1 MKGTK
6 TIAQKTADLDI
17 KMSGTLV
24 MTSEEWTERGG
35 VNHGAVG
42 QAARAGW
49 YTARECKKLGQPVT
63 DEEFAKAQDF
73 AMVVGGDLATC
84 LIRNGKYKRPCVPVF
99 YRRKEGDHKNE

>member
-42 QAARAGW
+42 QAVRSGW
-49 YTARECKKLGQPVT
+49 YTEEGARSWGSP
-63 DEEFAKAQDF
+63 
-73 AMVVGGDLATC
+73 
-84 LIRNGKYKRPCVPVF
+84 
-99 YRRKEGDHKNE
+99 